1 MPTGLTAMRRRRCTG
16 QNSVSK
22 HPTGSPAH
30 GCTYKKSP
38 NLKSI
43 VGIRYG
49 EPDSVMLHLIS
60 LQFLGAP
67 LRQKSSLQMN
77 RKLTWEQNP
86 GSCFEKQLTPSSAPP
101 ADADGNRPTCAPKRL
116 NMNSGHAGKIIPAK
130 TGQSKNTSGESC

>member
-1 MPTGLTAMRRRRCTG
+1 MRRRRCTG

-43 VGIRYG
+43 VGIRY
-49 EPDSVMLHLIS
+49 DSVMLHLIS

-67 LRQKSSLQMN
+67 SKKKHILLSPAEAEELPSDEQKVDL
-77 RKLTWEQNP
+77 
-86 GSCFEKQLTPSSAPP
+86 G
-101 ADADGNRPTCAPKRL
+101 
-116 NMNSGHAGKIIPAK
+116 AK
-130 TGQSKNTSGESC
+130 PRELL